1 MLPLPV
7 MLPSKL
13 GLKLPPPGRLRWVA
27 GWTLLVAGFGL
38 AAFDASGGRH
48 LALFG
53 VGLLMGAVLV
63 LTEIGFTASLR
74 RFVLEFDTRALRA
87 PLALIGLTTLA
98 FAPLLSMG
106 EVFGQALGPSGA
118 PIGVQVAA
126 GALLFGIGMQ
136 LGGGCG
142 SGTLYSL
149 GAGNGRMLL
158 VIATFCAGSFLASLQ
173 MGWWQSLP
181 GINAVV
187 LGQVLGWWPAALL
200 QLILIATLWWL
211 AGLRPDVANR
221 SRAVWP
227 LWVGA
232 LALALLNMATLALA
246 GHPWS
251 ITWAYALWGAKVATQ
266 LGWDPAGAPFW
277 QTPFQSS
284 ALSGDLLQ
292 DVTSLMDIGLVLGAL
307 GAALAAGR
315 WAWRWDLRFGAMIA
329 AIIGG
334 LLMGYGARIAFGCT
348 IGALVSGIASTSLHG
363 WLWFAAVLPGVWLG
377 AQLRPLFFGQGAQ

>member
-1 MLPLPV
+1 MAA
-7 MLPSKL
+7 
-13 GLKLPPPGRLRWVA
+13 WA
-27 GWTLLVAGFGL
+27 LLVAGLGL
-38 AAFDASGGRH
+38 AALGASGVRH

-98 FAPLLSMG
+98 FAPLLSLG
-106 EVFGQALGPSGA
+106 EAFGQPLAGSGA
-118 PIGVQVAA
+118 PIGMQVAL

-158 VIATFCAGSFLASLQ
+158 VIVAFCAGSFLASLQ

-277 QTPFQSS
+277 QAPFQSS

-363 WLWFAAVLPGVWLG
+363 WLWFVAVLPGVWLG

>member
-1 MLPLPV
+1 MPLNKPNPALPLSPA
-7 MLPSKL
+7 
-13 GLKLPPPGRLRWVA
+13 GRLRWA
-27 GWTLLVAGFGL
+27 SGWALLVAGLGY
-38 AAFDASGGRH
+38 AAFGASGGRL

-53 VGLLMGAVLV
+53 VSLLMGAVLV

-98 FAPLLSMG
+98 FAPLLSLG
-106 EVFGQALGPSGA
+106 EVFGQALGGSGA
-118 PIGVQVAA
+118 PVGVQVAA
-126 GALLFGIGMQ
+126 GALLFGVGMQ

-142 SGTLYSL
+142 SGTLFSL

-187 LGQVLGWWPAALL
+187 LGQVLGWWPAATL
-200 QLILIATLWWL
+200 QLILIAALWWL
-211 AGLRPDVANR
+211 AGLRPAVAR
-221 SRAVWP
+221 HSRAAWP

-232 LALALLNMATLALA
+232 PALALLNMATLALA
-246 GHPWS
+246 GHPWN
-251 ITWAYALWGAKVATQ
+251 ITWAYALGGAKVATL
-266 LGWDPAGAPFW
+266 LGWNPASSAFW
-277 QTPFQSS
+277 QGPFQST
-284 ALSGDLLQ
+284 ALANDLLQ

-315 WAWRWDLRFGAMIA
+315 WAWRWDLRPGAIIA
-329 AIIGG
+329 AMLGG

-363 WLWFAAVLPGVWLG
+363 WLWFATVLPGVWLG
-377 AQLRPLFFGQGAQ
+377 ARLRPFFFGPGPQ